1 MFDFLKKERG
11 SSAHSSERPPRH
23 SRGWIEV
30 RTYLEKTPSLRVL
43 DFGTTS
49 PANINYLTSRG
60 HSVYMANIV
69 QDATRPEWLKPAQP
83 LDSKDTQP
91 LDSKDTKT
99 VDSKDAKLLNSK
111 GTKPSDSKDTQPEF
125 DIDGFIAANLDFSGR
140 DFDVVLLWDTANYLP
155 PEMVPPLFA
164 RLRKVLR
171 PDGMLLAFFHSRLE
185 GPETIFSRFQLADT
199 DTLLAFDSGTFPVRK
214 IYQTRQVEKFF
225 EGFSST
231 RFFLG
236 KDNVREVIAVR

>member
-1 MFDFLKKERG
+1 MFEFLKKERG

-30 RTYLEKTPSLRVL
+30 RTYLENTPSLRVL

-49 PANINYLTSRG
+49 PSNINYLTSRG

-69 QDATRPEWLKPAQP
+69 QDATRPEWLKPAQTP
-83 LDSKDTQP
+83 DSTVQASASKDP
-91 LDSKDTKT
+91 ES
-99 VDSKDAKLLNSK
+99 
-111 GTKPSDSKDTQPEF
+111 EF

-140 DFDVVLLWDTANYLP
+140 DFDVILLWDTVNYLP
-155 PEMVPPLFA
+155 PEIVPAIFA
-164 RLRKVLR
+164 LLRKVLR

-185 GPETIFSRFQLADT
+185 GPETAFSRFQLSDT
-199 DTLLAFDSGTFPVRK
+199 DALIARDSGTFPVRK
-214 IYQTRQVEKFF
+214 IYQNRQVEKFF

>member
-1 MFDFLKKERG
+1 MFEFLKKERG

-30 RTYLEKTPSLRVL
+30 RTYLENTPSLRVL

-49 PANINYLTSRG
+49 PSNINYLTSRG

-69 QDATRPEWLKPAQP
+69 QDATRPEWLKPAQT
-83 LDSKDTQP
+83 LDAAVP
-91 LDSKDTKT
+91 A
-99 VDSKDAKLLNSK
+99 SKDAVL
-111 GTKPSDSKDTQPEF
+111 EF

-140 DFDVVLLWDTANYLP
+140 DFDVILLWDTANYLP
-155 PEMVPPLFA
+155 PEIVPAIFA
-164 RLRKVLR
+164 LLRKVLR
-171 PDGMLLAFFHSRLE
+171 PEGMLLAFFHSRLE
-185 GPETIFSRFQLADT
+185 GPETAFSRFQLADT
-199 DTLLAFDSGTFPVRK
+199 DTLIARDSGTFPVRK
-214 IYQTRQVEKFF
+214 IYQNRQVEKFF